1 MSTKQTRQQ
10 RSRQRPRNSTEYKTH
25 VIYEP
30 YKQQAKAVVRKHE
43 KYLKHNEMFVWE
55 AESVWNMVMA
65 SQHYLYK
72 GL

>member
-30 YKQQAKAVVRKHE
+30 YKQQAKAVVRKH
-43 KYLKHNEMFVWE
+43 NEMFVWE